1 MFVKLSALLHRYAK
15 GWLILA
21 LAVLDF
27 LFMGV
32 ILPRQQANLEAA
44 SGGVGPIDLR
54 FFSTPEQI
62 QAMIEAYGGTGRAL
76 YRTTELTGDILYPII
91 YTLFFCL
98 LLSWLLQRAYSADSS
113 VRMLNLVPFGAWLFD
128 LLENIGIVAMLSIYP
143 NTSVL
148 LAWATILFTIVKWV
162 FAIATLVLIVFA
174 LVLAIK
180 NRFKKQ

>member
-1 MFVKLSALLHRYAK
+1 MFAKLSNLLHRYAK
-15 GWLILA
+15 GWLILV

-27 LFMGV
+27 LFIGV
-32 ILPRQQANLEAA
+32 IMPRLQAGMEAA

-62 QAMIEAYGGTGRAL
+62 QSMIEAYGEAGRAS
-76 YRTTELTGDILYPII
+76 YRTIELTADILYPII

-98 LLSWLLQRAYSADSS
+98 LLSWLLQRAFAADSS
-113 VRMLNLVPFGAWLFD
+113 VRMLNVVPIGGWLFD
-128 LLENIGIVAMLSIYP
+128 LLENVGVVTMLSIYP

-148 LAWATILFTIVKWV
+148 IAWATILFTIVKWV
-162 FAIATLVLIVFA
+162 FALATVVLILYA